1 MTLDT
6 LKTERQHW
14 VVRIARNQS
23 TAWLVLA
30 SSLLLTLFAWRISS
44 NFSERLAA
52 ERFGGIVREMIVSID
67 HRMHLY
73 EQALWGGVGLY
84 SASREVTRS
93 EWRMYVDSLRVA
105 DALPGIQGMG
115 VAVYVKESNRAGYQ
129 ECVRSDGFPDFKIK
143 PEGKRDIYA
152 PVTYLEPFDW
162 RNQRAFGYDM
172 WSNSVRQ
179 EALSRA
185 RDLGVAAT
193 SGAVHLAQET
203 DADIQN
209 GFLT

>member
-129 ECVRSDGFPDFKIK
+129 ECSLRWIPGLQDQ
-143 PEGKRDIYA
+143 A
-152 PVTYLEPFDW
+152 
-162 RNQRAFGYDM
+162 
-172 WSNSVRQ
+172 
-179 EALSRA
+179 
-185 RDLGVAAT
+185 
-193 SGAVHLAQET
+193 
-203 DADIQN
+203 
-209 GFLT
+209 